1 MMIKDDDE
9 DEKSLPLFLLL
20 IEVPDGDPGPAE

>member
-9 DEKSLPLFLLL
+9 DEKSLPLFLL